1 MDKNYKVGEKHYKEV
16 PNVVGMNVDDGK
28 KLLKGFSLEF
38 SGSGSVIS
46 YQSPSAGE
54 KILEDDVVRLYLDGD

>member
-1 MDKNYKVGEKHYKEV
+1 MSVSDAKV
-16 PNVVGMNVDDGK
+16 
-28 KLLKGFSLEF
+28 LLKGFSLEF
-38 SGSGSVIS
+38 SGSGSIIS